1 VSLFRLR
8 LDGRRLVV
16 AADRIVPVATL
27 RPMTCTNGANARIP
41 YGTTASVLV
50 NGCQRCTNSARNA

>member
-16 AADRIVPVATL
+16 AADRIVRVATL
-27 RPMTCTNGANARIP
+27 RPMTCTNGAKRKNSLRNNGIRAR
-41 YGTTASVLV
+41 
-50 NGCQRCTNSARNA
+50 QRLPTLHE